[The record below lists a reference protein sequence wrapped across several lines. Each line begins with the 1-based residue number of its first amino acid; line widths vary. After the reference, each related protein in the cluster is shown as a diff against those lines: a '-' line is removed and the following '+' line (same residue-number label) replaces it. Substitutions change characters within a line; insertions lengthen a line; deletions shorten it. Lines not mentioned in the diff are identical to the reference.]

1 MKKKKLS
8 FLVVC
13 MAFLMAVSGCGNTES
28 EEAVAPVQEK
38 EEEPV
43 AEPEDEGED
52 EGKEEEEAA
61 PEPEP
66 EEEKILTYAEEKELK
81 FSDETSVTIS
91 GVRRNPENLDD
102 FDVIDSEWEISG
114 ITVED
119 SEDGKVITVEQ
130 RVSGYIWG
138 NDDGSVFK
146 TDISLPGGLFCDTYT
161 GAIIPATN
169 MVEDMQTEHT
179 TEIEWDGKTYTIKRE
194 ESAKWEDGEWGPNP
208 EGEGYVLLS
217 TLYITNI
224 LTVSNDYDGLAMILS
239 PLTGVSDSDLENAGV
254 INEEE
259 KYILDVLEDDGYLF
273 SIAKAYE
280 SLNGVSMADAL
291 NGNEAEVGAGAA
303 ETSDTESVKEIG
315 KGHEHDFAAATCTKP
330 QVCTQC
336 QEEEGE
342 ALGHDFAE
350 ATCTE
355 PKTCRRCKMTE
366 GEALGHSF
374 VQATCETPSTCQRC
388 GSIEGEALGHNY
400 QLVESGTEENQ
411 LYERYRCLVCEKEY
425 MDYQEMVLD
434 ESTVYSALIGMQDSY
449 PEGTPWTN
457 DNEYSWKGGIYS
469 SGGGCAGFAFLLSDA
484 AFGSARARKYFDSS
498 EVRVGDIA
506 RMDGDSHS
514 VIILEV
520 NSDSVTVA
528 EGNFNGAVHWGRKI
542 SKSTLE
548 NANYFLTR
556 Y

>member
-1 MKKKKLS
+1 MKKKKLR
-8 FLVVC
+8 FLTVC
-13 MAFLMAVSGCGNTES
+13 MVCLMAVSGCGNTES
-28 EEAVAPVQEK
+28 EETAAPVQEK

-43 AEPEDEGED
+43 AEPEDESED

-61 PEPEP
+61 PESEP

-169 MVEDMQTEHT
+169 MVEDMQIEHT

-280 SLNGVSMADAL
+280 SLNGVSMIEVTKAVDEA
-291 NGNEAEVGAGAA
+291 GNTGASSSNTKTTNSEKSIKEMEVSDTRQNVSAPA
-303 ETSDTESVKEIG
+303 ETIHKHDYTSMVTKEPGCGENGVKTFTCACGESY
-315 KGHEHDFAAATCTKP
+315 TKSIP
-330 QVCTQC
+330 
-336 QEEEGE
+336 
-342 ALGHDFAE
+342 ALGHQWVQK
-350 ATCTE
+350 TE
-355 PKTCRRCKMTE
+355 VINHPSQGHMETQRIEKTIYYC
-366 GEALGHSF
+366 LS
-374 VQATCETPSTCQRC
+374 CEP
-388 GSIEGEALGHNY
+388 
-400 QLVESGTEENQ
+400 
-411 LYERYRCLVCEKEY
+411 
-425 MDYQEMVLD
+425 
-434 ESTVYSALIGMQDSY
+434 
-449 PEGTPWTN
+449 
-457 DNEYSWKGGIYS
+457 
-469 SGGGCAGFAFLLSDA
+469 
-484 AFGSARARKYFDSS
+484 
-498 EVRVGDIA
+498 RVGFDTLGEQQDHQAAMVEINGENYDGEFSA
-506 RMDGDSHS
+506 DDFDDSFFNFMDEVGHFGHVYETTWEDVNTWVVDSEAWDETATYNVCS
-514 VIILEV
+514 VCG
-520 NSDSVTVA
+520 T
-528 EGNFNGAVHWGRKI
+528 KQ
-542 SKSTLE
+542 
-548 NANYFLTR
+548 
-556 Y
+556 